1 MRKTALVIAF
11 ICCLLPHKAMAQMP
25 PFGSIEISSGPVFNN
40 HFPKAER
47 MPSWIEGSLPA
58 YSDSLRK
65 ADGMRMG
72 LNFGVHYLKTLNKNK
87 AIRIGLQLSDYGF
100 RRVRNSLGFGDSIH
114 PEVGLVAD
122 FSQTGPRD
130 VYYDVRY
137 QMLEVPF
144 SWVWNTDF
152 RDRKRE
158 IQLHIT
164 GGFAPSYLFR
174 HETIVRLRGFT
185 TRDGIFNYRVSN
197 TGYNARA
204 FNLALTGGMRL
215 DYAMDRRIH
224 LLASPNIRIPLLA
237 AATRPYERHRPWQFG
252 IETGIIVRL
261 GAIPSQGTQRN

>member
-1 MRKTALVIAF
+1 MKKNGFLIF
-11 ICCLLPHKAMAQMP
+11 CWILLLPARAQMP
-25 PFGSIEISSGPVFNN
+25 PHGSIEISSGPVFNS

-47 MPSWIEGSLPA
+47 MPSWVDGSLPA

-65 ADGMRMG
+65 SDGMRMG
-72 LNFGVHYLKTLNKNK
+72 LNYGIHYLKTLNRNK
-87 AIRIGLQLSDYGF
+87 AIRIGVQLSDYGF
-100 RRVRNSLGFGDSIH
+100 RRIRNNLGFGDSIH

-122 FSQTGPRD
+122 FSQIGPRD

-137 QMLEVPF
+137 RMLEVPF
-144 SWVWNTDF
+144 SWVWNTNFQDL
-152 RDRKRE
+152 KKE
-158 IQLHIT
+158 LQIHIT
-164 GGFAPSYLFR
+164 AGFAPSYLWR

-185 TRDGIFNYRVSN
+185 TRDGIFDYRIDN
-197 TGYNARA
+197 TGYQARS

-224 LLASPNIRIPLLA
+224 LLAAPNLRLPLLA

-261 GAIPSQGTQRN
+261 GAIPSQGTQRNSN